1 MDLTVNLENVTK
13 NYKLYRSNREQIKS
27 ILSLFHKNQL
37 LVL

>member
-27 ILSLFHKNQL
+27 ILFPFFTKTNF
-37 LVL
+37 